1 MVDEQQYE
9 WWNLFAISN
18 LYLGWFGSVLI
29 ITQIHLC
36 SYGSDEL
43 LSSLVRLH
51 DSLLPSLHRGFQVL
65 FKDGNHDSLSDILT
79 SLTMLSTRIG
89 SLCWRILDICYLS
102 KDLSDHES
110 SIPAVTK
117 MFPSRVED
125 PMVRADILIQT
136 FREISGLSD
145 QSLESK
151 NRLLHK
157 IEKSYRIIERL
168 RSLQKAGIFLHNSL

>member
-1 MVDEQQYE
+1 MEPFFDISD
-9 WWNLFAISN
+9 LFLA
-18 LYLGWFGSVLI
+18 YFGSVLI
-29 ITQIHLC
+29 KTDIRLC

-43 LSSLVRLH
+43 LSCLVRLH
-51 DSLLPSLHRGFQVL
+51 DSLLPSLHRGCQVL
-65 FKDGNHDSLSDILT
+65 FKDGDHDSLSDIST
-79 SLTMLSTRIG
+79 SLSMLSTRIG
-89 SLCWRILDICYLS
+89 SLCWKILDTCYLS

-168 RSLQKAGIFLHNSL
+168 RSLQKAGIFLHNYL